1 MTTKNKEI
9 SGYVVAALLVF
20 SFWADQVYKP
30 LTNSYSETMEHK
42 TGQHWVMDLKGKPLD
57 K

>member
-1 MTTKNKEI
+1 MTPRNKEI

-30 LTNSYSETMEHK
+30 LTNSYSETMEYK
-42 TGQHWVMDLKGKPLD
+42 TGQHWVMDLKGNPINK
-57 K
+57 